1 MKKTIY
7 PASGRGRAEHGWLSS
22 RFSFSF
28 AEYYNPAQ
36 MHFGVLRVLNDDVI
50 QAGKGFGMHPH
61 DNMEIVTIPLSGALE
76 HRDSMGNGSIIRA
89 GEVQLMSA
97 GTGIRH
103 SEFNPLADQE
113 STLLQIWLFP
123 KQKDIKPRYFQRSFD
138 QSQMHNAWQCVVSPD
153 GINDSLTINQQAWFN
168 LSKAEK
174 GQLLPYQ
181 IRQSGNGAFIFVI
194 EGSVSV
200 AGEKLG
206 RRDAIGLWEFAEIEL
221 EITSDAHLLL
231 MDIPMQL

>member
-61 DNMEIVTIPLSGALE
+61 ENMEIVTIPLSGALE

-138 QSQMHNAWQCVVSPD
+138 ESKMRNAWQCVVSPD
-153 GINDSLTINQQAWFN
+153 GIADSLIINQQAWFN

-174 GQLLPYQ
+174 GLLLPYQ
-181 IRQSGNGAFIFVI
+181 IKQPGNGAFIFVI
-194 EGSVSV
+194 EGSVTV
-200 AGEKLG
+200 AGENLG
-206 RRDAIGLWEFAEIEL
+206 RRDAIGLWEFAETEL

>member
-7 PASGRGRAEHGWLSS
+7 PTSGRGRAEHGWLSS

-206 RRDAIGLWEFAEIEL
+206 RRDAIGLWEFTEIEL